1 MRLLITDLDNTLY
14 DWVTY
19 FANSFEAM
27 VKSLAK
33 TLSTEEER
41 LLDEFKAVHQRYG
54 NSEQPFAALELPSVR
69 EKFGELSGKEILDA
83 LRVPLAAF
91 NKARDEHLH
100 LYPKV
105 SETLQEL
112 SERGVII
119 VGHTEAIAVNAYSRL
134 KRLGVVQYFKHIY
147 ALQGHLEPHPDPTR
161 NISRNPPPGLISI
174 VPSRERKPNPALLTD
189 ICKRESVPTNQA
201 WYVGDSL
208 TRDVSMAKSAGVKAV
223 WARYG
228 TNYDKRL
235 WNVLVRVTHWTEE
248 DVRREAQ
255 LRTLSKD
262 ISPDFIID
270 CFAELL
276 NLSGLRQPHENITV
290 TA

>member
-1 MRLLITDLDNTLY
+1 M
-14 DWVTY
+14 
-19 FANSFEAM
+19 
-27 VKSLAK
+27 KSLAT
-33 TLSTEEER
+33 TLSIEEER

-54 NSEQPFAALELPSVR
+54 NSEQPFAVLELPSVR
-69 EKFGELSGKEILDA
+69 EKFAGLSRGEILYA

-105 SETLQEL
+105 FETLQEL
-112 SERGVII
+112 SKRGVII

-134 KRLGVVQYFKHIY
+134 KKLGVVQYFKHIY
-147 ALQGHLEPHPDPTR
+147 ALEGHLEPHPDPAR
-161 NISRNPPPGLISI
+161 YSSRNPPSGLISI

-189 ICKRESVPTNQA
+189 ICRREGIPLNQA

-208 TRDVSMAKSAGVKAV
+208 TRDVSMAKSAGAKAV

-228 TNYDKRL
+228 TNYDKKL
-235 WNVLVRVTHWTEE
+235 WDILVRVTHWTDE
-248 DVRREAQ
+248 DVKREAE

-262 ISPDFIID
+262 IAPDFIID
-270 CFAELL
+270 CFAEILT
-276 NLSGLRQPHENITV
+276 LSGLKNIQEDIRV
-290 TA
+290 SA